1 MIAVDWGSTHLRI
14 YRFGAD
20 GTLHKRLRSGQGTL
34 ASRGHY
40 GEVLRRELAGWE
52 EGPVL
57 LCGMIAA
64 RGGWCEMPYLDCP
77 AGIDELAAGMRRVQP
92 PDFRDRELWFVPG
105 LRDAGAHA
113 VPDVMRG
120 EETQLAALLNTLP
133 GGTHHACL
141 PGTHSKW
148 VDVRERRVQ
157 RIRTFMTGELYSVL
171 RGHSILGALIEG
183 DDSRFDAEAFDAG
196 LARSGEPGGLTHHLF
211 GVRTTGLSGQ
221 FRGEALSSY
230 LSGLLIGHEL
240 HGGLEAD
247 GARPRQVQLVG
258 SERLLNLYARAL
270 SGFGVGVQRHP
281 EDLAAHGLHALW
293 RRRMAAAA

>member
-1 MIAVDWGSTHLRI
+1 
-14 YRFGAD
+14 
-20 GTLHKRLRSGQGTL
+20 
-34 ASRGHY
+34 
-40 GEVLRRELAGWE
+40 
-52 EGPVL
+52 
-57 LCGMIAA
+57 
-64 RGGWCEMPYLDCP
+64 
-77 AGIDELAAGMRRVQP
+77 
-92 PDFRDRELWFVPG
+92 
-105 LRDAGAHA
+105 

-120 EETQLAALLNTLP
+120 EETQLAALLDTLP

-171 RGHSILGALIEG
+171 CGHSILGALMEG

-196 LARSGEPGGLTHHLF
+196 LRRSGDPGGLTHHLF

-240 HGGLEAD
+240 HGGLAVN
-247 GARPRQVQLVG
+247 GARPRQVHLVG
-258 SERLLNLYARAL
+258 SERLLNVYGRAL
-270 SGFGVGVQRHP
+270 GTFGVGVARHP

-293 RRRMAAAA
+293 RRRSAPA